1 MTTVLHEQ
9 AETAC
14 TSGQAEGDELWLSGH
29 DLERTTGWAM
39 KPEGLCKG
47 ELCVPVPPGRRAEF
61 VRGDA
66 LNPTTLNVTAIWR
79 YMGHPVA
86 HDAAGETW
94 VLGTGATD
102 RASTLRSLEAPDF
115 ALPDLAGDI
124 GTLSRH
130 RGRKVL
136 LATWASW

>member
-1 MTTVLHEQ
+1 MTMVLHEQ
-9 AETAC
+9 TETVCA
-14 TSGQAEGDELWLSGH
+14 SGQAERDELWLSGP
-29 DLERTTGWAM
+29 DLERATGWAM
-39 KPEGLCKG
+39 KPEGLCRG
-47 ELCVPVPPGRRAEF
+47 ELCVPVPTGRGPEF

-66 LNPTTLNVTAIWR
+66 INATAIWR
-79 YMGHPVA
+79 HMGHPVA

-94 VLGTGATD
+94 VLGTGASD

-115 ALPDLAGDI
+115 ALPDLAGAI